1 MASYETVKYATAGA
15 VATIAIDRDRAMN
28 SFDATLRREMLAAFV
43 AATEDNDIRV
53 MVLTGVGRAFSAGA
67 DLTAAEAGRRN
78 HARAVEESLQR
89 EYRPILEIIQRT
101 EKPVIA
107 SINGAAA
114 GIGLAFALICDLAI
128 MSDKAYLL
136 AAFANIGLV
145 PDGGANWLL
154 ARQIGYKRA
163 FQLCI
168 EAERIDAQRCLEWGL
183 VNKVVPAGEL
193 EISTAEWAASIAKRA
208 PLSMAA
214 TKRAMRHAMSG
225 TWGSTFDLEAGAQ
238 DSLIASEDNKEGVA
252 AFFEK
257 RKPEFTG
264 R

>member
-1 MASYETVKYATAGA
+1 MASYETVRYATAGA

-28 SFDATLRREMLAAFV
+28 SFDTTLRREMLAAFV
-43 AATEDNDIRV
+43 EATEDNDIRV
-53 MVLTGVGRAFSAGA
+53 MVLTGLGRAFSAGA
-67 DLTAAEAGRRN
+67 DLTAAEAGRRS
-78 HARAVEESLQR
+78 HPRAVEESLQR

-101 EKPVIA
+101 GKPVIA

-136 AAFANIGLV
+136 SAFANIGLV

-163 FQLCI
+163 YQLCI

-193 EISTAEWAASIAKRA
+193 ESSTAEWAASIAKRA

-225 TWGSTFDLEAGAQ
+225 SWGSTFDLEAGAQ
-238 DSLIASEDNKEGVA
+238 DALIASEDNKEGVA